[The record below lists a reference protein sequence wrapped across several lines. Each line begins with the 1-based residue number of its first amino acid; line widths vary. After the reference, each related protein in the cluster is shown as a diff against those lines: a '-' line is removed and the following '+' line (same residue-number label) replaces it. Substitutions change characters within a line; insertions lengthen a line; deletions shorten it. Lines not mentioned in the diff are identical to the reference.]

1 MTQINRAKIQ
11 NSNQLQKF
19 RNLFDNDKIEIL
31 SEQSK
36 KNHVIDLNDNQK
48 SSFMFLYNLSQT
60 KLTKFRRYFDD
71 VLIKN

>member
-11 NSNQLQKF
+11 ISNQLQKF

-31 SEQSK
+31 FKQSK

-60 KLTKFRRYFDD
+60 KLTKFRRYFDNI
-71 VLIKN
+71 LIKN